1 LLQDGQF
8 IFAFAALV
16 ASSEGGNTMQ
26 SSTGRRFALLFLL
39 LGMVYSVAG
48 CKKKVA
54 APPPAQ
60 APAPVAAQ
68 PTVTLNAS
76 PSSIQSGGTITL
88 TWSSTN
94 ATDLDLQPGIGKVA
108 PQGKTS
114 TTATNSTTY
123 TITATGPGGTATAT
137 ASVSVEA
144 AEAPAPAP
152 AQPGIAELFSQNVKD
167 AYYDFNKSDVRAD
180 ARDALTKDAEFLR
193 SYPQVRVTIEGYC
206 DERGSTEYNLGL
218 GERRAQ
224 AAKNYLIS
232 LGISADRMDTVSWGK
247 ERPFCTEHTEACWQQ
262 NRRAHFVM
270 AH

>member
-1 LLQDGQF
+1 
-8 IFAFAALV
+8 
-16 ASSEGGNTMQ
+16 MQ

-39 LGMVYSVAG
+39 LGMVYFVAG

-54 APPPAQ
+54 APPPAP

-144 AEAPAPAP
+144 AEAPAPA
-152 AQPGIAELFSQNVKD
+152 QPGIAELFSQNVKD
-167 AYYDFNKSDVRAD
+167 AFYDFNKSDVRAD

>member
-1 LLQDGQF
+1 
-8 IFAFAALV
+8 
-16 ASSEGGNTMQ
+16 MQ
-26 SSTGRRFALLFLL
+26 SSTARRLALAFLL
-39 LGMVYSVAG
+39 SGMIYFAAG

-54 APPPAQ
+54 APPPAP

-76 PSSIQSGGTITL
+76 PSSIQSGGTVTL

-114 TTATNSTTY
+114 TTVTDSTTY
-123 TITATGPGGTATAT
+123 TITATGPGGSTTAT
-137 ASVSVEA
+137 ASVSVA
-144 AEAPAPAP
+144 AAQAPEPQAI
-152 AQPGIAELFSQNVKD
+152 QPGIADLFSQNIKD
-167 AYYDFNKSDVRAD
+167 AYYDFNKADVRAD

-232 LGISADRMDTVSWGK
+232 LGISADRIDTVSWGK
-247 ERPFCTEHTEACWQQ
+247 ERPFCSEHTEACWQQ
-262 NRRAHFVM
+262 NRRGHFVM